1 MKLTEELFLMNK
13 QRNRLK
19 RFRKYENI
27 AYKEN
32 NYMEIDFGYI
42 FRTSTKP
49 VWKGSKIKTVED
61 GYKEYKEMLKEGWK
75 KLIYIKGI
83 CKNKFKLINHLL
95 RRQKL
100 SMMKAKSKPNE
111 IQNTFLTYF

>member
-27 AYKEN
+27 AHKEN
-32 NYMEIDFGYI
+32 DYMEIDFGYI

-49 VWKGSKIKTVED
+49 VWKGSKIETIED
-61 GYKEYKEMLKEGWK
+61 GYKEYEEMLKEEWK
-75 KLIYIKGI
+75 KQIFIKGI
-83 CKNKFKLINHLL
+83 SKNKFRLINHF
-95 RRQKL
+95 L
-100 SMMKAKSKPNE
+100 SR
-111 IQNTFLTYF
+111 